1 MFNAPRRLKE
11 SVKRRILSR
20 ISTRHYEGIV
30 DEFAE
35 GHGIRKSSVSRH
47 WKAVSQEELARLMD
61 RPLGDLDLVSIM
73 IDGVGI
79 KDTTVIAA
87 LGYASDGKKHLLGL
101 WGGATEN
108 STVVKGLL
116 ADLVRRGLDPA
127 KPRLFV
133 LDGSKALAKGVRD
146 TFGDKAVIQRCQ
158 VHKLRNVLDHLPAKY
173 HAMARMRIRA
183 AWGMDAYEEAQE
195 ALEQTADWLE
205 TLSSYA
211 AGSLRE
217 GMEETITLHRLGL
230 PAALRTTFRST
241 NPIENI
247 FSTFRDRSRNV
258 RNWSSSPD
266 MPLRWTAAVLL
277 DAESRFHRCRH
288 FKLLPTLVNALAP
301 GVSVAKQVA

>member
-1 MFNAPRRLKE
+1 
-11 SVKRRILSR
+11 
-20 ISTRHYEGIV
+20 
-30 DEFAE
+30 
-35 GHGIRKSSVSRH
+35 
-47 WKAVSQEELARLMD
+47 MD
-61 RPLGDLDLVSIM
+61 RPLDDLDLVAVM
-73 IDGVGI
+73 IDGVAI
-79 KDTTVIAA
+79 KDATIVAA
-87 LGYASDGKKHLLGL
+87 LGFAADGKKHLLGL

-108 STVVKGLL
+108 SAVVKGLL
-116 ADLVRRGLDPA
+116 ADLIRRGLDPE
-127 KPRLFV
+127 KRRLFV

-146 TFGDKAVIQRCQ
+146 TFGDMAVIQRCQ

-173 HAMARMRIRA
+173 HAMACMRIRA

-288 FKLLPTLVNALAP
+288 FKLLPTLVNALTTR
-301 GVSVAKQVA
+301 VSVANQVA